1 LRFQITLHFHREVI
15 IRAVTIRRH
24 AILRHLERLSIIV
37 GVVGIFLTA
46 VIMLDRYIGLDLSI
60 LAFEE
65 AVAAEMQVGQV
76 AVIAADKDLIDSSTD
91 QSTPVAIL
99 SISRLNLEVPVFS
112 ELNQRSLNRGAA
124 IVTGSPEPFEPGNI
138 SVAAH
143 RDSFFRPLKDVN
155 VGDVVLLQTAKTNRE
170 YRVVEIFI
178 TDPLDVSV
186 LESIDEQSVLTLIT
200 CYPFNYIGFAPDRF
214 IVRAEALSVAAPI
227 SST

>member
-1 LRFQITLHFHREVI
+1 
-15 IRAVTIRRH
+15 
-24 AILRHLERLSIIV
+24 
-37 GVVGIFLTA
+37 
-46 VIMLDRYIGLDLSI
+46 
-60 LAFEE
+60 
-65 AVAAEMQVGQV
+65 MQVGQV